1 MWQGVRCCRP
11 SPVAHRRTAGSAY
24 VADFDAIFTDEVFAD
39 GTCSSS
45 SSAVVV
51 AMAHWPKALA
61 TGEATGRLGLAGLAG
76 QLGRAAWLKDC
87 FLVFNQV
94 PDRLVSDFYFRLF

>member
-1 MWQGVRCCRP
+1 MRCRRP
-11 SPVAHRRTAGSAY
+11 SPVTAGGDY
-24 VADFDAIFTDEVFAD
+24 VTDFDAIFTDEVFIV
-39 GTCSSS
+39 GTCSSSS

-76 QLGRAAWLKDC
+76 RLGRAAWQGQRKGSWLKILFFVC
-87 FLVFNQV
+87 FENEVSELV
-94 PDRLVSDFYFRLF
+94 